1 MLLTLHTF
9 NMCLCGSVL
18 KERETW
24 QIIYWTHCI
33 KHNKASCLQIQI
45 PTSEN
50 VPCFQQWLCLDTK
63 ICQDMPSL
71 HSKVKYFNISS
82 NISHQILPGQNDL
95 SCYPNDFWFTI
106 HYKTKLILK
115 WNIKMYYETAT
126 SEQYIFLWPTLAQVI
141 SGKIPQI
148 VQMWIAQGIQKK
160 CVFMCVSKVL
170 STLKIIY

>member
-1 MLLTLHTF
+1 MIWAAIQMIFDLLFT
-9 NMCLCGSVL
+9 
-18 KERETW
+18 
-24 QIIYWTHCI
+24 
-33 KHNKASCLQIQI
+33 
-45 PTSEN
+45 
-50 VPCFQQWLCLDTK
+50 TK
-63 ICQDMPSL
+63 L
-71 HSKVKYFNISS
+71 F
-82 NISHQILPGQNDL
+82 
-95 SCYPNDFWFTI
+95 
-106 HYKTKLILK
+106 KLILK